1 VPVQAQEGLLDAQI
15 LKEKPAVSG
24 VLSRDQVG
32 GLQNLDSPQ
41 SDILSVS
48 DGCGNDA

>member
-1 VPVQAQEGLLDAQI
+1 VQTEERLLDAQI

-32 GLQNLDSPQ
+32 RLQNLDGP
-41 SDILSVS
+41 
-48 DGCGNDA
+48 